1 MCLACEEMD
10 LERRWALIEIISTGR
25 MPEGHTA
32 SDLRDMGLPLPGE
45 VVREQQPDG
54 TILIKQV
61 APSQLAAT
69 PFVCDTPD
77 PAKPLMRGMAPK
89 SATPKKKTGRSRD

>member
-10 LERRWALIEIISTGR
+10 LERRWELVEIISTGR
-25 MPEGHTA
+25 MPEGYTA

-45 VVREQQPDG
+45 VAREQQPDG

-61 APSQLAAT
+61 APSQLATAA
-69 PFVCDTPD
+69 FVCDTPN
-77 PAKPLMRGMAPK
+77 PAKPLMRRTA
-89 SATPKKKTGRSRD
+89 ATPRRTARLKSERRP